1 MKRLY
6 EGNLSELID
15 TIRCDQYIDFVI
27 ILKFYL
33 IRTSFDR
40 RNSGKPKTTLIYPK
54 GGPITKMR
62 MRKVVYIFEVT

>member
-15 TIRCDQYIDFVI
+15 TIRCDKYIYLVT
-27 ILKFYL
+27 ILKFHP

-40 RNSGKPKTTLIYPK
+40 RNFRYTENATNMS
-54 GGPITKMR
+54 
-62 MRKVVYIFEVT
+62 